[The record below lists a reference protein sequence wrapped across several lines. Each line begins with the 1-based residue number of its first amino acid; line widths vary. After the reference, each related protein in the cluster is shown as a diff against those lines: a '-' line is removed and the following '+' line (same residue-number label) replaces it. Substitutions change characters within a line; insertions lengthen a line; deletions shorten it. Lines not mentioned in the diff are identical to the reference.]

1 MFSIDDIFK
10 RANSTGRSLSSAGAG
25 ERSFITC
32 RDRSANPKVHTRRG
46 SQLVFSAARTGRSRT
61 RFPVA

>member
-1 MFSIDDIFK
+1 MLSIDDIFK
-10 RANSTGRSLSSAGAG
+10 RANSTGRSLSS